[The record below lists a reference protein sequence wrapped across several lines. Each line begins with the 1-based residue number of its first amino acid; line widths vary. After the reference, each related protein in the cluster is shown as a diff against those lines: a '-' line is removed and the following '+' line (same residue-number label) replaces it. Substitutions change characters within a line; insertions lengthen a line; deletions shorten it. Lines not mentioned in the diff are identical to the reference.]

1 MLTEARLPYDI
12 VFLLNR
18 YFAIVGQAVERSG
31 GRLDKFIGDGAMA
44 LFGLTGSA
52 ADGCKNALKAA
63 AIIVKEIERLNNE
76 LAGELSMPLRVAIG
90 IHTGPAI
97 VGAMGYG
104 AVKSLTAI
112 GDTVNVASRLE
123 AVAKEFDVT
132 LVVSEPVVTLA
143 ASDTAGL
150 EVRDV
155 AIRGRALPLR
165 VYIVP
170 QESSIR
176 FA

>member
-1 MLTEARLPYDI
+1 
-12 VFLLNR
+12 
-18 YFAIVGQAVERSG
+18 
-31 GRLDKFIGDGAMA
+31 
-44 LFGLTGSA
+44 
-52 ADGCKNALKAA
+52 
-63 AIIVKEIERLNNE
+63 
-76 LAGELSMPLRVAIG
+76 MPLRVAIG

-176 FA
+176 F